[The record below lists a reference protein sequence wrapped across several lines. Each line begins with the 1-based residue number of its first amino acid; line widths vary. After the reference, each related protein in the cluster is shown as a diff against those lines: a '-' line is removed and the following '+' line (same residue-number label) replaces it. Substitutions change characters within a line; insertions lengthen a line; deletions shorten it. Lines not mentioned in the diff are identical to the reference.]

1 MRRHWCPLKEK
12 KNLYVVG
19 LSVGAQPVLLLTFSG
34 MLLIMAWQMDSTLP
48 PPTANTS
55 PCISLS
61 PNSIRFYYVIWYHT
75 LAGYNQEG
83 LVRTGRHLGYGM
95 FHLCILYVV
104 LYKSM
109 VTLHGPQFS
118 MCIHLSNG
126 FRLNLFHYGN
136 TSHTFHYIHKVIW
149 KILHS
154 LTGGDE
160 KLSF

>member
-1 MRRHWCPLKEK
+1 MS
-12 KNLYVVG
+12 LYVVG

-34 MLLIMAWQMDSTLP
+34 MLLIMAWQMDSALP
-48 PPTANTS
+48 PPTTNTS

-75 LAGYNQEG
+75 LAGYNQEV
-83 LVRTGRHLGYGM
+83 LVRTGRHLGSGT
-95 FHLCILYVV
+95 FHLYILNVV

-109 VTLHGPQFS
+109 VTPRGPQFS
-118 MCIHLSNG
+118 TCIHLSNG

-136 TSHTFHYIHKVIW
+136 TLHKFHYTHEVIW

-154 LTGGDE
+154 ITGGDE
-160 KLSF
+160 QPSF